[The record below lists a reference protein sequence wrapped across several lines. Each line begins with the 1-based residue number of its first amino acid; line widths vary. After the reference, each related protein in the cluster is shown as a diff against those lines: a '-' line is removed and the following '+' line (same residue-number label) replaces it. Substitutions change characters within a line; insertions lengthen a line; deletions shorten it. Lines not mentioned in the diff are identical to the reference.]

1 MRAYQFVEPQH
12 APCRALERGTV
23 PSSEVLSIMMPT
35 EPVLSPVQRRVLT
48 WGLIVFILA
57 LGAALGTTLLRRAA
71 GGFLFGQSSE
81 AHITQEFVVERLREV
96 AKLVASEMTLRD
108 VVTYEQTEMRST
120 KRTLLVVTA
129 RVSAGINLAHNT
141 DVHIDAVAKRIT
153 IVVPPAEVT
162 SVDVVNV
169 TTYDEQAGLWNP
181 FRAEDRDVIQQRIRT
196 QLKTAALKSG
206 ILEHADQSAA
216 RVLTELLSRD
226 GYTVEIRRP
235 PAPRPPLG

>member
-1 MRAYQFVEPQH
+1 MA
-12 APCRALERGTV
+12 
-23 PSSEVLSIMMPT
+23 VLSTMPPS
-35 EPVLSPVQRRVLT
+35 EPVLSPAQRRVLI

-57 LGAALGTTLLRRAA
+57 LGGAVGTALLRRAA

-141 DVHIDAVAKRIT
+141 EVHIDAPAKRIT
-153 IVVPPAEVT
+153 IVVPPAEVM

-196 QLKTAALKSG
+196 QLKSAALQSG

-235 PAPRPPLG
+235 PAPRPPIG

>member
-1 MRAYQFVEPQH
+1 
-12 APCRALERGTV
+12 
-23 PSSEVLSIMMPT
+23 MMPT
-35 EPVLSPVQRRVLT
+35 EPVLSPLQRRVLT

-108 VVTYEQTEMRST
+108 VVTYEQTELRST

-216 RVLTELLSRD
+216 RVLTELLSRN

>member
-1 MRAYQFVEPQH
+1 M
-12 APCRALERGTV
+12 
-23 PSSEVLSIMMPT
+23 PST
-35 EPVLSPVQRRVLT
+35 EPALSPAQRRVLT
-48 WGLIVFILA
+48 WGAIVFVLV
-57 LGAALGTTLLRRAA
+57 LGAAMGVTLLRRAT
-71 GGFLFGQSSE
+71 GGLLFGQGSE

-108 VVTYEQTEMRST
+108 VVTYEQTELRST

-141 DVHIDAVAKRIT
+141 EVHIDAGAKRIT

-196 QLKTAALKSG
+196 QLKTAALQSG

-235 PAPRPPLG
+235 PPRAVPPG

>member
-1 MRAYQFVEPQH
+1 
-12 APCRALERGTV
+12 
-23 PSSEVLSIMMPT
+23 MMPT

-71 GGFLFGQSSE
+71 GGLLFGQRSE
-81 AHITQEFVVERLREV
+81 ARITQEFVVERLREV

-196 QLKTAALKSG
+196 QLKTAALQSG

-235 PAPRPPLG
+235 PAPRPLTG

>member
-1 MRAYQFVEPQH
+1 MQ
-12 APCRALERGTV
+12 
-23 PSSEVLSIMMPT
+23 PT
-35 EPVLSPVQRRVLT
+35 SPVLSPAQRRVLT
-48 WGLIVFILA
+48 WGIIALGLA
-57 LGAALGTTLLRRAA
+57 MGAALSVTLLRRAA
-71 GGFLFGQSSE
+71 SGLLFGQRSE

-108 VVTYEQTEMRST
+108 VVTYEQTELRST

-141 DVHIDAVAKRIT
+141 EVHIDSAAKRIT
-153 IVVPPAEVT
+153 IVVPPAEIT

-169 TTYDEQAGLWNP
+169 TTYDEHAGLWNP

-196 QLKTAALKSG
+196 QLKVAALQSG
-206 ILEHADQSAA
+206 ILQHADQSAA
-216 RVLTELLSRD
+216 RVLTGLLSRD

-235 PAPRPPLG
+235 PAPPAPIG